1 MVENILIL
9 PDTHYPEHDRKLWR
23 TILQVVKDTQP
34 DEIVHIGDLM
44 DFPQPSRWT
53 KGTRAEFEGNV
64 YEDAEGAIRH
74 IIEPL
79 REVYDGPIRI
89 HEGNHDCLDT
99 ETRAVTDQG
108 LKFLDELTGN
118 ERVMSVDDEGNTIW
132 QPINKIVR
140 YQHTGKMYRLNEQ
153 SLSGLVTGNHRLVG
167 LDKKKRGW
175 TETTPKEMTADRIYT
190 FAAGR
195 GVNRDLPIL
204 DEAIRL
210 AAWCITDSYYSS
222 DYDKWV
228 LYQSGEAAS
237 VPRELLESLGIPFRE
252 VARERDTKEI
262 AGVKLKE
269 VPKVSYEFHLKD
281 EDVTELV
288 PDKNGLPKWVWQLS
302 ERQFRLFLDELIF
315 CDGTDYGRGTAKV
328 LYVCRESLREDL
340 MVLCAA
346 NGVRANAYE
355 YRPGHWRLNLSDLQH
370 TGIYRDKITEE
381 EYDGEVWC
389 LQVPN
394 GRFFVEREGKIH
406 LTGNCRPRVY
416 MEKYAP
422 ALADTKMF
430 NFENLL
436 RFEEY
441 GIEALPDFYDVA
453 PGWLT
458 THGHMGGIRLNQIPG
473 NTAGNAIKRIGKSIV
488 MGHTHRAGIIPHTTG
503 LGGVTNTLFGVE
515 VGHIMD
521 PKRVTYLKGATGNW
535 QQGIAWLTTEGKH
548 VTPKLIPVSAGKFS
562 VEGRIYKI

>member
-1 MVENILIL
+1 M
-9 PDTHYPEHDRKLWR
+9 HDKRLWK
-23 TILQVVKDTQP
+23 TILQIVKDTQP
-34 DEIVHIGDLM
+34 DEIIHIGDLM
-44 DFPQPSRWT
+44 DYPQPSRWT

-64 YEDAEGAIRH
+64 YEDSRRAIRD
-74 IIEPL
+74 ILEPL

-108 LKFLDELTGN
+108 LKYLDELTGN
-118 ERVMSVDDEGNTIW
+118 ERVMSVDDEGKTVW

-140 YQHTGKMYRLNEQ
+140 YQHTGKMYRLNGQ

-167 LDKKKRGW
+167 LDKEKGGW
-175 TETTPKEMTADRIYT
+175 TETTPKEMTADRIYAY
-190 FAAGR
+190 AAGR
-195 GVNRDLPIL
+195 GVDRDLPIF

-210 AAWCITDSYYSS
+210 AAWCITDSSYSET
-222 DYDKWV
+222 YNNWT
-228 LYQSGEAAS
+228 LYQSGDAAV

-252 VARERDTKEI
+252 VARERDITEI

-269 VPKVSYEFHLKD
+269 APKVSYEFHFKD

-288 PDKNGLPKWVWQLS
+288 PDKNELPKWVWGLS

-340 MVLCAA
+340 TILCAA
-346 NGVRANAYE
+346 NGVRANSHE
-355 YRPGHWRLNLSDLQH
+355 YRPGHWRLNLSDLRF
-370 TGIYRDKITEE
+370 TGIYRNKITEE
-381 EYDGEVWC
+381 DYDGEVWC

-394 GRFFVEREGKIH
+394 ERFFVEREGKIH

-422 ALADTKMF
+422 ALSQTDMF
-430 NFENLL
+430 NFEKLL
-436 RFEEY
+436 RFEDY
-441 GIEALPDFYDVA
+441 GIEKLPDFYDVA
-453 PGWLT
+453 PGWVT
-458 THGHMGGIRLNQIPG
+458 THGHLGGIRLNQVAG
-473 NTAGNAIKRIGKSIV
+473 NTASRGSQRIGKSVI
-488 MGHTHRAGIIPHTTG
+488 MGHTHRAGFVPHTTG
-503 LGGVTNTLFGVE
+503 LEGTTSTIAGVE

-521 PKRVTYLKGATGNW
+521 TKKVTYLKGATGNW
-535 QQGIAWLTTEGKH
+535 QQGLTWLTIDGKH
-548 VTPKLIPVSAGKFS
+548 VTPHISLVSAGKICIN
-562 VEGRIYKI
+562 ERIYKI